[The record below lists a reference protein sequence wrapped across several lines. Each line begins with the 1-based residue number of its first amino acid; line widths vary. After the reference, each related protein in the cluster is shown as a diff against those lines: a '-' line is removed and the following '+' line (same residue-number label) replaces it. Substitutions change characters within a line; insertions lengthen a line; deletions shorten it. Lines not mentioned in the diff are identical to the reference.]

1 MATLAFPKE
10 RSAALALPA
19 PPLLALPAPAVPVAP
34 KALPQILALAPPPA
48 KATSPVASPDA
59 TALVDSSAPTAQ
71 SVTKPSSLLLSAL
84 AKGPHSASSARP
96 AAKKAKG
103 ISIAPSTLDIQALP
117 ASERKKYKSES
128 AFKGDA
134 NDESD

>member
-1 MATLAFPKE
+1 MAAMAFPRE

-19 PPLLALPAPAVPVAP
+19 APLLALPAPAVPVAP

-48 KATSPVASPDA
+48 KASSPGAIPDA
-59 TALVDSSAPTAQ
+59 TPFVASSAPSAEP
-71 SVTKPSSLLLSAL
+71 VTKPSSLLLAAL
-84 AKGPHSASSARP
+84 AKGPHGASSASP

-103 ISIAPSTLDIQALP
+103 ISIAPSTVDMKALP